1 MDPITQQ
8 IALASAGAAAA
19 DPVYV
24 DDVFS
29 TFLYEG
35 NGSLQSISNGID
47 LDTNGGLVWVKH
59 RNSAEHHALY
69 DTDRGTNKELNSNAN
84 FGEKT
89 KGPTVGAS
97 GVYYFGT
104 SGFNVGSISE
114 VNSNSQPYASW
125 TFRKAPGFFD
135 VVTWSGNGTAGRT
148 ISHNLGV
155 APGMIVVKKTNSSG
169 NWTVY
174 HRSLGATKYIIFNSF
189 GTAGTSNTQ
198 WNDTEPTSTEF
209 TVGASSLVNSTG
221 NSYVAYLFAHDD
233 QSFGTNHNESII
245 KCGSY
250 VGNDASSGPEVNLGF
265 EPQWVMIKNT
275 SGGTYN
281 GWMIFEDNRG
291 VSNKGRDLP
300 LSANR
305 TDREGGTYTPI
316 NDYITFT
323 STGFRIEGT
332 GYSATDAATPS
343 PETYVYIA
351 IRRSHKPPTAASEV
365 FDVKD
370 RGFSNHSGNLV
381 NTSTIGP
388 IDLAITKMYDGQSG
402 YSNYPAMWVSR
413 KTGHYS
419 HRSNENT
426 AAISH
431 AFNFA
436 GFDGDKMWAYQNAV
450 NYPQLAEVSSY
461 SYQRKYVDYFFKRA
475 VGFFD
480 IVVYKGTG
488 SSTTVPHNLGVKPQL
503 IIAKNMD
510 SALYSWRVYSEVTDA
525 TDYLALNSTASTSD
539 LNTIWNDTEPTSSVF
554 SVGTNGGTN
563 GFNES
568 GNDIVAY
575 LFASLDGISKVG
587 SYTGTGNNINVD
599 CGFSNGARFVMI
611 KRTDSSGDWYVW
623 DTDRGIVSGLD
634 PFFHMNTEYN
644 QDPSYDNIDP
654 YNDGFTITS
663 SAPAALNAS
672 GGTYLFLAIA

>member
-8 IALASAGAAAA
+8 IALASAGAVAA
-19 DPVYV
+19 PLYV

-29 TFLYEG
+29 TNLYTG
-35 NGSLQSISNGID
+35 TGSSQTITHGID
-47 LDTNGGLVWVKH
+47 LAGEGGMIWMKSRTNTTQ
-59 RNSAEHHALY
+59 HAIWSSDLLGY
-69 DTDRGTNKELNSNAN
+69 NNQAFGHSLSSNSN
-84 FGEKT
+84 GTGSK
-89 KGPTVGAS
+89 
-97 GVYYFGT
+97 YYT
-104 SGFNVGSISE
+104 SQTSSYPQVTSTSHTTGWVSTNNVDF
-114 VNSNSQPYASW
+114 VNW

-189 GTAGTSNTQ
+189 GGAGTSNTQ

-281 GWMIFEDNRG
+281 GWMIFDDNRG
-291 VSNKGRDLP
+291 VSSKSADLP

-305 TDREGGTYTPI
+305 TDQEGGTYTTI

-323 STGFRIEGT
+323 STGFRIEGP

-343 PETYVYIA
+343 PETYIYIA
-351 IRRSHKPPTAASEV
+351 IRRSHKPPTSGSEV

-426 AAISH
+426 VAISH
-431 AFNFA
+431 AFNNA
-436 GFDGDKMWAYQNAV
+436 GFTGSKMWAYQDAV
-450 NYPQLAEVSSY
+450 NYPYIAEVQSY

-488 SSTTVPHNLGVKPQL
+488 SATTVPHNLGVKPQL

-563 GFNES
+563 GS

-644 QDPSYDNIDP
+644 QDPSYDYIDP
-654 YNDGFTITS
+654 HNDGFTITS